1 VVSENLLAVV
11 DGRRLKLA
19 GCGQLGECESGFGRG
34 WIEFCEE
41 IDEVK
46 LPWVGVALWSDFGAQ
61 RDDVNCGAF
70 AQPTRCARQRVRE
83 DSDRNADATN
93 EDGMPLN
100 LSDC

>member
-1 VVSENLLAVV
+1 MVSENLLAVV

-61 RDDVNCGAF
+61 RDDVNWGLLRSPNVLCLIWLW
-70 AQPTRCARQRVRE
+70 CARQRVRG
-83 DSDRNADATN
+83 RL
-93 EDGMPLN
+93 GQQR
-100 LSDC
+100 